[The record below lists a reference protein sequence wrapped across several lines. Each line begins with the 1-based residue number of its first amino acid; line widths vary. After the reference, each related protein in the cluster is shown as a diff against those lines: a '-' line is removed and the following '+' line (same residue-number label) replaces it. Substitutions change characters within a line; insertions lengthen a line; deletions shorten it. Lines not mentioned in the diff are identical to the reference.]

1 MFSNSEQR
9 RADGPQMINLMQ
21 IEAHHMQRSC
31 DGVDELKP
39 SILEAEPL
47 KNARQRAPRGHQAIL
62 SGRC

>member
-1 MFSNSEQR
+1 
-9 RADGPQMINLMQ
+9 MINLMQ